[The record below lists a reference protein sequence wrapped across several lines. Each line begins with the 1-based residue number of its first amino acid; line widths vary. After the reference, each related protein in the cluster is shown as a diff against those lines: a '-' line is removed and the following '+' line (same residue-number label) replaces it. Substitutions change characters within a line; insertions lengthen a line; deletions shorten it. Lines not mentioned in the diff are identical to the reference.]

1 MTVHVDHHAD
11 HVVVAISSDFDVR
24 TAHEPYE
31 AVAALLEAGDRPG
44 LIVVDLTTVSFV
56 DSTGLGGLV
65 RLQHE
70 ATSYGVPVSLRGMGQ
85 RMRNLFAMTGL
96 DQEFTIERV

>member
-1 MTVHVDHHAD
+1 MTVHVDTQAD
-11 HVVVAISSDFDVR
+11 HVVVAISGDFDVQ

-31 AVAALLEAGDRPG
+31 AVAALLETGERPA
-44 LIVVDLTTVSFV
+44 LVVVDLTDVSFV

-70 ATSYGVPVSLRGMGQ
+70 ATLHGVPVSLRGMGQ
-85 RMRNLFAMTGL
+85 RMRSLFAMTGL
-96 DQEFTIERV
+96 DQEFTIEGV